1 MCSSPT
7 LATYDT
13 SQVLLARGGPDN
25 LLPHLIIPDHL
36 IAVSDVGSS
45 PTRRTCKTSQVLLA
59 GVSDG
64 FSRGSPVS
72 APPADWRV
80 PYELK
85 NLERDDKL
93 NKIFGKCAITR
104 RLSIANFR

>member
-1 MCSSPT
+1 M
-7 LATYDT
+7 ATYDT

-36 IAVSDVGSS
+36 IAVSGVGSS
-45 PTRRTCKTSQVLLA
+45 PTWRTCKTSQVLLE
-59 GVSDG
+59 GVSGG
-64 FSRGSPVS
+64 FSRGSPVF

-85 NLERDDKL
+85 NLLAGVPSRECQVVFLRVLPCSPHLRIGELK
-93 NKIFGKCAITR
+93 
-104 RLSIANFR
+104 